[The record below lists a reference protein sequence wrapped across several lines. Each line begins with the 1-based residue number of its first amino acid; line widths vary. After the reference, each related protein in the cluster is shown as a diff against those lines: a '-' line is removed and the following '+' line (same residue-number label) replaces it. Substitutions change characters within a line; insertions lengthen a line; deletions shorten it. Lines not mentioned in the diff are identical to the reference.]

1 MPHPLWTLSTSSHL
15 LLEEYYLRLLYQIQY
30 GGVGGMENF
39 ISLYT
44 YLHGNLCHVI
54 FIANYSAGMHMYN
67 VHVSVCF
74 TIPSEQLL
82 LSVLHVWHVCKL
94 CYKGNSLHQSSYGN
108 PLRTSYLR
116 YCTYVHVYTGTT
128 CVYKKICEWHT
139 LMCWLIQVMSCL
151 DDTNQSTRLVSCK
164 VLQLLLSEN
173 QYWTG
178 SAHAQYVQTQWHCTW
193 STSSSLV
200 DMLHPLYSDLLK
212 RLDDSSDEIRIAIT
226 KTITAYIRSAS
237 VSTYVPPHLWHM

>member
-82 LSVLHVWHVCKL
+82 LSVLHV
-94 CYKGNSLHQSSYGN
+94 
-108 PLRTSYLR
+108 
-116 YCTYVHVYTGTT
+116 
-128 CVYKKICEWHT
+128 
-139 LMCWLIQVMSCL
+139 
-151 DDTNQSTRLVSCK
+151 
-164 VLQLLLSEN
+164 
-173 QYWTG
+173 
-178 SAHAQYVQTQWHCTW
+178 
-193 STSSSLV
+193 
-200 DMLHPLYSDLLK
+200 
-212 RLDDSSDEIRIAIT
+212 
-226 KTITAYIRSAS
+226 
-237 VSTYVPPHLWHM
+237 